1 MTTHVI
7 HLLKPTLFCN
17 SERIIQKQNII
28 NFTKQCRY
36 FKPTLNNTNSLQT
49 HVAITYQYLKYI
61 IDKNDNK
68 YITTTFYNKVIFSF
82 PYHN

>member
-7 HLLKPTLFCN
+7 HLLKPTLLCN
-17 SERIIQKQNII
+17 SKRIIQKQNII

-36 FKPTLNNTNSLQT
+36 FKPTLNNINSLQT

-68 YITTTFYNKVIFSF
+68 YITTTFYN
-82 PYHN
+82 